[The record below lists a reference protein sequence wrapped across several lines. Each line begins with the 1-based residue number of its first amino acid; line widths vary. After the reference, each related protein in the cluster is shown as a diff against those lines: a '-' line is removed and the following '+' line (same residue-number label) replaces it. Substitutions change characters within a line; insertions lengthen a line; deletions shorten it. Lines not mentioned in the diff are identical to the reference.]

1 MTAEVSHGRGG
12 AGNINPDDTQYV
24 DGEVVRTGPVGS
36 QGHGAYS
43 AGRGGTQHT
52 RFLISIPP
60 APCGIGAMSSR
71 SRPSPHRLCAGN
83 IGDAGSAPA
92 PRSDKDLVPEEAY
105 RPSTENQDYHGGRG
119 GAGNAHKSIDHE
131 KKAAAQ
137 ARADGTAG
145 VSVADKLKAKI
156 LAPFHKK

>member
-1 MTAEVSHGRGG
+1 MTTEVSHGRGG
-12 AGNINPDDTQYV
+12 AGNINPDDTKYV
-24 DGEVVRTGPVGS
+24 DGEVVRTGPEGS

-43 AGRGGTQHT
+43 AG
-52 RFLISIPP
+52 
-60 APCGIGAMSSR
+60 
-71 SRPSPHRLCAGN
+71 N
-83 IGDAGSAPA
+83 IGDAGTAPA
-92 PRSDKDLVPEEAY
+92 RRSDKDLVPEEAY

>member
-24 DGEVVRTGPVGS
+24 DGEVVRTGPEGS

-43 AGRGGTQHT
+43 AGRGG
-52 RFLISIPP
+52 
-60 APCGIGAMSSR
+60 
-71 SRPSPHRLCAGN
+71 AGN